1 MHRFEPKGLAVPTKR
16 TDHTTRRKSPTSHTT
31 SAAGKRSGATRGRKA
46 PSARPSS
53 NRPVSG
59 RAVGSRPAAN
69 RPSKSA
75 IPAARRSAP
84 KHGAN
89 TIGDIGVNRGQ
100 APQSGN
106 PVTKALDGI
115 TNGLNGLLGSFANKG
130 AHGGFSTSYQGTQGA
145 MPSFTSQRASNSDP
159 GELNI
164 EGGAGSDG
172 VLLTRRKVVAGA
184 AALGGVALAGGGIS
198 MAIDAFEGSSGTAD
212 YISVSEDA
220 ITGVDDLKQVK
231 AKNYVTAEASYHLPF
246 GTLVFADNDDYACL
260 LVPGDT
266 SSPLNIIKSMSLS
279 SGKTKELVKKARG
292 TEDGFEIMDAR
303 LGTGGLIW
311 TEANTYESSWRIYTA
326 SFDGSSLGKAK
337 KVDEG
342 DSNWLTPSIAANGSR
357 AFWQVNPNT
366 DGEQASSPSVV
377 RSATFGSKEYEEL
390 ITSKRA
396 FATRISCVSEGVV
409 VTPRAEST
417 GTYYQLTLLDA
428 ASGQVADTMVLPS
441 NMSPDQASY
450 GRSGFSF
457 GFTDTYNYGGGI
469 ANLGTY
475 TPIRKAEAYNYDNL
489 PSWLRYGRTPS
500 ADPCWCGDW
509 FCVKSTR
516 GIAGIHFAKKRYF
529 SITVPSDTDDWGEY
543 LVSTGTCKKIVS
555 MAKIT
560 PSDNSDPYTLVRV
573 FSTKSGKL
581 GDAFGG

>member
-1 MHRFEPKGLAVPTKR
+1 MPTKR
-16 TDHTTRRKSPTSHTT
+16 TDHTTRRKSPTTRTS
-31 SAAGKRSGATRGRKA
+31 SAAGKRTGTPRGRKA
-46 PSARPSS
+46 PSARPSN
-53 NRPVSG
+53 NRPVGGSTAG
-59 RAVGSRPAAN
+59 RRTSKGGSAAN
-69 RPSKSA
+69 RPTKSA

-84 KHGAN
+84 KHSAN
-89 TIGDIGVNRGQ
+89 TIGGIGTGLGQ
-100 APQSGN
+100 SPKGGN
-106 PVTKALDGI
+106 PVTKVLDGI
-115 TNGLNGLLGSFANKG
+115 ADGLNGIIGSFAGKNPQ
-130 AHGGFSTSYQGTQGA
+130 GGFSTSYQGAQGSI
-145 MPSFTSQRASNSDP
+145 PSFTSQRAGNSDP

-212 YISVSEDA
+212 YISVAEDA

-266 SSPLNIIKSMSLS
+266 SSPLNTIKAMSIS
-279 SGKTKELVKKARG
+279 SGKTKSLVKKARG
-292 TEDGFEIMDAR
+292 TKDGFEIMDAR

-342 DSNWLTPSIAANGSR
+342 DSNWLTPSIAANGNR

-366 DGEQASSPSVV
+366 DGDEASSASVV
-377 RSATFGSKEYEEL
+377 RSASFGSKDYEEL

-417 GTYYQLTLLDA
+417 GTYYQLTLLDGT
-428 ASGQVADTMVLPS
+428 SGQVVDAMVLPS
-441 NMSPDQASY
+441 SMSPDQASY

-457 GFTDTYNYGGGI
+457 GFTDTYSYGGGI

-475 TPIRKAEAYNYDNL
+475 TPMRKAEAYNYDDL

-529 SITVPSDTDDWGEY
+529 SISVPSDTDDWGEY

-555 MAKIT
+555 TAKIT

>member
-1 MHRFEPKGLAVPTKR
+1 MPTKR
-16 TDHTTRRKSPTSHTT
+16 TDNTNRRKSQTRRNSAVTST
-31 SAAGKRSGATRGRKA
+31 RSGASRRQKT
-46 PSARPSS
+46 SS
-53 NRPVSG
+53 S
-59 RAVGSRPAAN
+59 PAARSTQKARST
-69 RPSKSA
+69 RPNKSA

-84 KHGAN
+84 KHGSGMGN
-89 TIGDIGVNRGQ
+89 LGSGQNFTRG
-100 APQSGN
+100 AHGN
-106 PVTKALDGI
+106 KPTKGNLVTDTLGGIADGI
-115 TNGLNGLLGSFANKG
+115 ADGINGVLGSFAQRG
-130 AHGGFSTSYQGTQGA
+130 SQGGFSTSFQGSQGGI
-145 MPSFTSQRASNSDP
+145 PSFTSQRAGNSDP

-164 EGGAGSDG
+164 EGGSANDG
-172 VLLTRRKVVAGA
+172 VLLTRRNVVVGA

-212 YISVSEDA
+212 YISVAEDA

-231 AKNYVTAEASYHLPF
+231 VKNYVTTEGSYHLPF
-246 GTLVFADNDDYACL
+246 GTLVFADNDKYACL

-266 SSPLNIIKSMSLS
+266 SSPLNTIRYMSLS
-279 SGKTKELVKKARG
+279 SGKTSKLVNKAKG
-292 TEDGFEIMDAR
+292 AKDGFEIMDAR
-303 LGTGGLIW
+303 LSTNGLIW
-311 TEANTYESSWRIYTA
+311 TEVNTYENSWRIYTA

-337 KVDEG
+337 RVDEG
-342 DSNWLTPSIAANGSR
+342 DSNWLTPSIAANGKR
-357 AFWQVNPNT
+357 AFWQINPNT
-366 DGEQASSPSVV
+366 DGDSATSPSVV
-377 RSATFGSKEYEEL
+377 RSANFGNKEYEEL

-409 VTPRAEST
+409 VTPRTETT

-428 ASGQVADTMVLPS
+428 STGAVTDTLTLPA

-475 TPIRKAEAYNYDNL
+475 TPMQEANPYNYDNL
-489 PSWLRYGRTPS
+489 PNWLRYGRTPS

-529 SITVPSDTDDWGEY
+529 SISVPSDTEDWGEY
-543 LVSTGTCKKIVS
+543 LVSTGTCEKIVS

-560 PSDNSDPYTLVRV
+560 PSDGSDPYTQVRI

-581 GDAFGG
+581 GDAFTGQ